1 MTTALLIID
10 VQKAIL
16 DGAGSAAR
24 QPILDRALDD
34 VVARLQSLQQKART
48 AGVPVVVVQ
57 HDDQGDHRLAK
68 GQPGWELRPEIAP
81 LPGEALVHKTACD
94 AFFETS
100 LQDELKK
107 RGITHLVIGGC
118 MTQYCVD
125 TTTRRAVSMGY
136 DVTLL
141 GDGHMTGDRGALTC
155 DQIIAH
161 HNMLL
166 DGFDAGKHMV
176 RVKKAAE
183 VSF

>member
-1 MTTALLIID
+1 MTKALLIID

-16 DGAGSAAR
+16 DGAGTAER
-24 QPILDRALDD
+24 QPVLDRALDA
-34 VVARLQSLQQKART
+34 VVGRLHDLEQRARK
-48 AGVPVVVVQ
+48 AGVPVIVVQ

-94 AFFETS
+94 AFYETN
-100 LQDELKK
+100 LQDELQK

-125 TTTRRAVSMGY
+125 TTTRRAVTMGY
-136 DVTLL
+136 DVTLV
-141 GDGHMTGDRGALTC
+141 GDGHMTGDKGALTY

-166 DGFDAGKHMV
+166 NGFDAGSKTV
-176 RVKKAAE
+176 SLQKAAE
-183 VSF
+183 IAF

>member
-16 DGAGSAAR
+16 AGAGTPDR
-24 QPILDRALDD
+24 MPVLDKALDE
-34 VVARLQSLQQKART
+34 VVARLQAVQKRARA
-48 AGVPVVVVQ
+48 AGVPVIIVQ
-57 HDDQGDHRLAK
+57 HNDQGDHRLAK

-94 AFFETS
+94 SFYETDLEAQ
-100 LQDELKK
+100 LQK
-107 RGITHLVIGGC
+107 RGITHLVICGC

-125 TTTRRAVSMGY
+125 TTTRRAVTMGY

-161 HNMLL
+161 HNTLL
-166 DGFDAGKHMV
+166 DGFDAGKCV
-176 RVKKAAE
+176 VTVKKAAD
-183 VSF
+183 VGF